1 MDAMDRLFAVMH
13 DWLTDVVHSA
23 GPWALPALGAAALLL
38 VVVRRGRIVSAAGAV
53 ILLGIA
59 VLALLVR
66 AIQLG
71 RL

>member
-1 MDAMDRLFAVMH
+1 
-13 DWLTDVVHSA
+13 VHSA

-38 VVVRRGRIVSAAGAV
+38 VVVRRGRIISAAGAV
-53 ILLGIA
+53 MLLGIA

>member
-1 MDAMDRLFAVMH
+1 MDAMDRLFAAMH
-13 DWLTDVVHSA
+13 DWLTDAVHSA

-38 VVVRRGRIVSAAGAV
+38 VVVRRGRIISAAGAV